1 MNPNV
6 IMPKYK
12 VKTHELHWLWGYY
25 EVEAESE
32 EEEAKE
38 LVYTGEGQIDF
49 DLDCIDQIDIEQ
61 IEETD
66 D

>member
-1 MNPNV
+1 MS
-6 IMPKYK
+6 KYK
-12 VKTHELHWLWGYY
+12 IRTHELHWYWGYY

-32 EEEAKE
+32 EEAVDF
-38 LVYTGEGQIDF
+38 VYSGESPEDLC
-49 DLDCIDQIDIEQ
+49 LDCIDQVDIEQ

>member
-1 MNPNV
+1 MSLSV
-6 IMPKYK
+6 IMAKYK

-25 EVEAESE
+25 EIEAESE
-32 EEEAKE
+32 EEAIE
-38 LVYTGEGQIDF
+38 LVYAGEGQIDL
-49 DLDCIDQIDIEQ
+49 DLDCIDQLDIEQ

>member
-1 MNPNV
+1 MNLNV
-6 IMPKYK
+6 IMTKYK
-12 VKTHELHWLWGYY
+12 VKTHELHWMWGYY

-32 EEEAKE
+32 EEAID
-38 LVYTGEGQIDF
+38 LVCIGEGQLDF

>member
-1 MNPNV
+1 MT
-6 IMPKYK
+6 KYK

-32 EEEAKE
+32 EEARE
-38 LVYTGEGQIDF
+38 LVYTGEGQTDLDF
-49 DLDCIDQIDIEQ
+49 DCIDQLEIEQ

>member
-1 MNPNV
+1 MT
-6 IMPKYK
+6 KYK

-32 EEEAKE
+32 EEAIE
-38 LVYTGEGQIDF
+38 LVYAGEGQLDF
-49 DLDCIDQIDIEQ
+49 DLDCIDQIDIER
-61 IEETD
+61 IKETD

>member
-1 MNPNV
+1 MT
-6 IMPKYK
+6 KYK

-32 EEEAKE
+32 EEARK
-38 LVYTGEGQIDF
+38 LVYAGEGQTDLDF
-49 DLDCIDQIDIEQ
+49 DCIDQLEIEQ

>member
-1 MNPNV
+1 MT
-6 IMPKYK
+6 KYK
-12 VKTHELHWLWGYY
+12 IRTHELHWLWGYY

-32 EEEAKE
+32 EEAKE
-38 LVYTGEGQIDF
+38 LVYIGEGQLDF

-61 IEETD
+61 IEEAD

>member
-1 MNPNV
+1 MT
-6 IMPKYK
+6 KYK
-12 VKTHELHWLWGYY
+12 VKTHELHWMCGYY

-32 EEEAKE
+32 EEARA
-38 LVYTGEGQIDF
+38 LVYAGEGQLDF

>member
-1 MNPNV
+1 MT
-6 IMPKYK
+6 KYK

-32 EEEAKE
+32 EEARE
-38 LVYTGEGQIDF
+38 LIYTGEGQTYLDF
-49 DLDCIDQIDIEQ
+49 DCVDQIDIEQ
-61 IEETD
+61 IEEAD

>member
-1 MNPNV
+1 MN
-6 IMPKYK
+6 KYK
-12 VKTHELHWLWGYY
+12 VKTHELHWMWGYY

-32 EEEAKE
+32 EAAID
-38 LVYTGEGQIDF
+38 LVCIGEGQVDF

>member
-1 MNPNV
+1 MT
-6 IMPKYK
+6 KYK

-32 EEEAKE
+32 EEAIE

-49 DLDCIDQIDIEQ
+49 DLDCVDQIDIER
-61 IEETD
+61 IKETD

>member
-1 MNPNV
+1 MNLNV
-6 IMPKYK
+6 IMNKYK
-12 VKTHELHWLWGYY
+12 VKTHELHWMWGYY
-25 EVEAESE
+25 EVEAKSE
-32 EEEAKE
+32 EAAID
-38 LVYTGEGQIDF
+38 LVCIGEGQVDF